1 MVKRLTNNKFIER
14 SKLSHK
20 DIDNYDFSTLDVT
33 TRDEKGRI
41 TITCKKHGDFKMR
54 PSHFMDG
61 CTCPYCNGSSKKDNE
76 VNSELSKIH
85 KDLDFSITKFSEHDE
100 KYRIKV
106 ICPIHGIRNLNYY
119 NLRRGQGCD
128 LCRHK
133 KGGLKQRMSYDTFIK
148 RAEDTFGNGTYIYS
162 KDIMKNRDDNGKIT
176 VTCPTHGDFKV
187 SLDNFLSRHSGCPI
201 CNQSHLEEE
210 VRLFLIK
217 NNIDFIQEKTF
228 DWLKDKNN
236 LFLDFYLPGL
246 NTAIE
251 CQGIQHFKPVDFFG
265 GENSLPI
272 IEHRDDLKYRL
283 CEEHNIKLLYF
294 THNNLEYRYDTITSL
309 KELKEAILS

>member
-1 MVKRLTNNKFIER
+1 M
-14 SKLSHK
+14 
-20 DIDNYDFSTLDVT
+20 
-33 TRDEKGRI
+33 
-41 TITCKKHGDFKMR
+41 
-54 PSHFMDG
+54 
-61 CTCPYCNGSSKKDNE
+61 
-76 VNSELSKIH
+76 
-85 KDLDFSITKFSEHDE
+85 
-100 KYRIKV
+100 
-106 ICPIHGIRNLNYY
+106 
-119 NLRRGQGCD
+119 
-128 LCRHK
+128 
-133 KGGLKQRMSYDTFIK
+133 
-148 RAEDTFGNGTYIYS
+148 
-162 KDIMKNRDDNGKIT
+162 
-176 VTCPTHGDFKV
+176 
-187 SLDNFLSRHSGCPI
+187 
-201 CNQSHLEEE
+201 EEE

-246 NTAIE
+246 NAAIE

-265 GENSLPI
+265 GENSLLI

>member
-1 MVKRLTNNKFIER
+1 
-14 SKLSHK
+14 
-20 DIDNYDFSTLDVT
+20 
-33 TRDEKGRI
+33 
-41 TITCKKHGDFKMR
+41 
-54 PSHFMDG
+54 
-61 CTCPYCNGSSKKDNE
+61 
-76 VNSELSKIH
+76 
-85 KDLDFSITKFSEHDE
+85 
-100 KYRIKV
+100 
-106 ICPIHGIRNLNYY
+106 
-119 NLRRGQGCD
+119 
-128 LCRHK
+128 
-133 KGGLKQRMSYDTFIK
+133 MSYDTFIK

-246 NTAIE
+246 NAAIE

>member
-1 MVKRLTNNKFIER
+1 M
-14 SKLSHK
+14 
-20 DIDNYDFSTLDVT
+20 
-33 TRDEKGRI
+33 
-41 TITCKKHGDFKMR
+41 
-54 PSHFMDG
+54 
-61 CTCPYCNGSSKKDNE
+61 
-76 VNSELSKIH
+76 
-85 KDLDFSITKFSEHDE
+85 
-100 KYRIKV
+100 
-106 ICPIHGIRNLNYY
+106 
-119 NLRRGQGCD
+119 
-128 LCRHK
+128 
-133 KGGLKQRMSYDTFIK
+133 
-148 RAEDTFGNGTYIYS
+148 
-162 KDIMKNRDDNGKIT
+162 
-176 VTCPTHGDFKV
+176 
-187 SLDNFLSRHSGCPI
+187 SRHSGCPI

-246 NTAIE
+246 NAAIE
-251 CQGIQHFKPVDFFG
+251 CQGIQHSKPVDFFG

>member
-1 MVKRLTNNKFIER
+1 MVKRLTNKEFIER

-41 TITCKKHGDFKMR
+41 TITCKKHGDFRMR
-54 PSHFMDG
+54 PSHFMKG
-61 CTCPYCNGSSKKDNE
+61 CTCPYCNGSSKKDSE
-76 VNSELSKIH
+76 VISGLSKIH

-236 LFLDFYLPGL
+236 LFLDFYLPDL
-246 NTAIE
+246 NAAIE
-251 CQGIQHFKPVDFFG
+251 CQGIQHFKPIDFFG
-265 GENSLPI
+265 GKNSLPI
-272 IEHRDDLKYRL
+272 IEHRDDLKYHL

-294 THNNLEYRYDTITSL
+294 THNNLEYRYDIITSL
-309 KELKEAILS
+309 KDLKEAILS